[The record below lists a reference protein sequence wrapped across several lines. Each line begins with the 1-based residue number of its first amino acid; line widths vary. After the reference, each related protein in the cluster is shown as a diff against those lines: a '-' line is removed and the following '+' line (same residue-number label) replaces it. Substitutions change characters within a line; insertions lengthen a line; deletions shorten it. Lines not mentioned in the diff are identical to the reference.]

1 MDLLEIR
8 KRKGL
13 SQMQMAALIGVS
25 INTYI
30 NWERKVMNPNPE
42 NAEKIKKFFNVVRG

>member
-8 KRKGL
+8 KKKGL

-42 NAEKIKKFFNVVRG
+42 NEKKIKEALGVK